1 MTLKDLNLP
10 ENRARKIKERQQ
22 SGSAVKDLLFSAG
35 VEIKSK
41 RPERPKIETHQNK
54 IRKQLRLLQAE
65 NRKQK
70 ARLERKQLQHEKSL
84 HKKKENA
91 FGHVKSR
98 YAEERTVCTVST
110 ASSVISETSKASF
123 HSEFGSIPRYILQR
137 RINEHNLKKS
147 DEIRTKRTMT

>member
-1 MTLKDLNLP
+1 MTPKDLNLP

-22 SGSAVKDLLFSAG
+22 SGSAVRDLLFSAG
-35 VEIKSK
+35 VEIEFK
-41 RPERPKIETHQNK
+41 RPVRQKIETHQNK

-65 NRKQK
+65 NKKQK

-84 HKKKENA
+84 CKQKENA

-98 YAEERTVCTVST
+98 YAEERTICTVST
-110 ASSVISETSKASF
+110 ASSVSETSKASF

-137 RINEHNLKKS
+137 RIHEHNLKS
-147 DEIRTKRTMT
+147 DEIRAKGT

>member
-1 MTLKDLNLP
+1 MTLLNLP

-35 VEIKSK
+35 VESK
-41 RPERPKIETHQNK
+41 PSVLVRPKIETHQNK

-70 ARLERKQLQHEKSL
+70 ARLERKQLKNEKSL

-110 ASSVISETSKASF
+110 ASSVSETSKASF

-137 RINEHNLKKS
+137 RIHEHNLQS
-147 DEIRTKRTMT
+147 DEIRTKGT

>member
-1 MTLKDLNLP
+1 MTPKDLNLP

-70 ARLERKQLQHEKSL
+70 ARLERKQLQNEKSL

-91 FGHVKSR
+91 FGHIKSR

-110 ASSVISETSKASF
+110 ASSVSETSKACF

-137 RINEHNLKKS
+137 RIHEHNLKS
-147 DEIRTKRTMT
+147 DEIRTKGT